1 MKHKYTNKRKT
12 RNIKTRNTK
21 TRNTKTRNTKT
32 RNTKTRNT
40 KRKTRKTRN
49 TKRKTRS
56 KSRRTNKKYKG
67 GELAVTP
74 FKMFEFPHGASSESQ
89 AALLTGKA
97 KSQEQYDMNKIGGG
111 DTLEVPQ
118 FYPPGGI
125 KTAYTATNLSAD
137 GNLASLVGEVDSTND
152 HFAQSQVAGKKH
164 TFKKQPFKKQPFKKR
179 LSQKYS
185 FYAK

>member
-12 RNIKTRNTK
+12 RRI
-21 TRNTKTRNTKT
+21 
-32 RNTKTRNT
+32 T
-40 KRKTRKTRN
+40 KRKS
-49 TKRKTRS
+49 RS
-56 KSRRTNKKYKG
+56 ISRSISRSRRSTSRRSRRINKKYKG

-111 DTLEVPQ
+111 ETLEVPQ

-137 GNLASLVGEVDSTND
+137 GNLASLVGEVESTND

-164 TFKKQPFKKQPFKKR
+164 TFRKTKI
-179 LSQKYS
+179 
-185 FYAK
+185 

>member
-12 RNIKTRNTK
+12 RSKSRNRKIKTRSSRS
-21 TRNTKTRNTKT
+21 TRR
-32 RNTKTRNT
+32 RSRLS
-40 KRKTRKTRN
+40 
-49 TKRKTRS
+49 RS
-56 KSRRTNKKYKG
+56 KSRRINKKYKG

-111 DTLEVPQ
+111 ETLEVPQ

-164 TFKKQPFKKQPFKKR
+164 TFRKTKI
-179 LSQKYS
+179 
-185 FYAK
+185 

>member
-12 RNIKTRNTK
+12 RRI
-21 TRNTKTRNTKT
+21 
-32 RNTKTRNT
+32 T
-40 KRKTRKTRN
+40 KRKS
-49 TKRKTRS
+49 RS
-56 KSRRTNKKYKG
+56 ISRSISRSRRSTSRRSRRINKKYKG

-97 KSQEQYDMNKIGGG
+97 KSQEQHDMNKIGGG
-111 DTLEVPQ
+111 ETLEVPQ

-164 TFKKQPFKKQPFKKR
+164 TFRKTKI
-179 LSQKYS
+179 
-185 FYAK
+185 

>member
-12 RNIKTRNTK
+12 R
-21 TRNTKTRNTKT
+21 
-32 RNTKTRNT
+32 RNT
-40 KRKTRKTRN
+40 KRKSRSRRSTS
-49 TKRKTRS
+49 RS
-56 KSRRTNKKYKG
+56 KSRRINKKYKG

-111 DTLEVPQ
+111 ETLEVPQ

-164 TFKKQPFKKQPFKKR
+164 TFRKLPFRKQPFRKR
-179 LSQKYS
+179 LSQK
-185 FYAK
+185 